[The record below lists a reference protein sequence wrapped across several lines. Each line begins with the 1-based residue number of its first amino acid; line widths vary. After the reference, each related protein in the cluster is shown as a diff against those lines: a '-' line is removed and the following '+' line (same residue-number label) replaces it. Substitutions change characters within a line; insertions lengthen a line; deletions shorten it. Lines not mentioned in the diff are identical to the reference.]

1 MTAKII
7 FQITYVSFC
16 NINVDK
22 ILINANDSL
31 VYTTRVISTTILFDL
46 DEYLI
51 FYIIVGCYIYQKV
64 SNIKRILEILEKYG
78 NAEKK

>member
-31 VYTTRVISTTILFDL
+31 VYTTRVISTTILFDSDDL
-46 DEYLI
+46 LFIQYP
-51 FYIIVGCYIYQKV
+51 
-64 SNIKRILEILEKYG
+64 SS
-78 NAEKK
+78 